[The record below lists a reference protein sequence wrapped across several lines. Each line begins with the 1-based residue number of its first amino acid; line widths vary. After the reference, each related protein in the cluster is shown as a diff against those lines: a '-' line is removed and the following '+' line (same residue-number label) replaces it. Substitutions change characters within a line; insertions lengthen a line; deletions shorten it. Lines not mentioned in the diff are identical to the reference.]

1 MGSNCETGLRTS
13 RSGLQHLFWGL
24 QCGCQPPSQ
33 LPSRFFF
40 SLELFG
46 LGLGLGLRL
55 GLGKFGTEVQEIY
68 IHIYMLDRHMHAF
81 SSFDVLGQFNPNPKP
96 LY

>member
-1 MGSNCETGLRTS
+1 LGLAVWLPAT
-13 RSGLQHLFWGL
+13 
-24 QCGCQPPSQ
+24 QPAS
-33 LPSRFFF
+33 LEIFFF

-55 GLGKFGTEVQEIY
+55 GLDKFGTEVQEIY